1 MKRTTCDVSEKG
13 AALRAAAEGRFGEL
27 PIYDKETECASR
39 EEIRALQLAK
49 LIKQVEW
56 TYEHVAYY
64 RERMD
69 EMGVAPADI
78 KTLEDIRKLPFTDK
92 KALRDTLKIF
102 ASSPSRTRRR
112 FAIRFPS
119 ACSPFRSKRS
129 WSFTPRRVR
138 RESPWWSAIPSKTWP
153 FGPSASPCSFR
164 WRASFPATL
173 RRWRSA
179 TACSQAVS
187 GFTTVCRNSV
197 AR

>member
-1 MKRTTCDVSEKG
+1 MRRLRKG

-27 PIYDKETECASR
+27 PIYDKEIECASR

-92 KALRDTLKIF
+92 KALRDT
-102 ASSPSRTRRR
+102 
-112 FAIRFPS
+112 FPL
-119 ACSPFRSKRS
+119 RH
-129 WSFTPRRVR
+129 VR
-138 RESPWWSAIPSKTWP
+138 RSARR
-153 FGPSASPCSFR
+153 GRGASR
-164 WRASFPATL
+164 LVGYDGKARGGRLHRA
-173 RRWRSA
+173 
-179 TACSQAVS
+179 
-187 GFTTVCRNSV
+187 
-197 AR
+197 